1 MTPQTHHT
9 AGMRPLVLISSLQTR
24 GAERV
29 TVSFLA
35 RLRQQ
40 GFEVPLGTLTRRH
53 DGLLADDLVASGV
66 ERLDLECR
74 RLADPVALVRLV
86 RLLRRRR
93 IGVVHA
99 HGQDA
104 TILAAAACAIE
115 GVPLIVTRHVMEEPT
130 ETVRLAWRSS
140 LSLRALQRAERVVAV
155 SQAVAR
161 RLVLDVKLSRPPEVV
176 LNGIDPSFFDLGSRD
191 PGHEL
196 RKFLG
201 LGSGPVILSVAALAE
216 GKGHDVLLAAAEALH
231 GRFEELAVVLAGE
244 GPLEDELRARAAQTG
259 VAVHFLGH
267 REDIPQLMSM
277 ADLVCQASLS
287 EALPTALMEAG
298 AIGRPVV
305 ATRVGGTEEV
315 VDDQQTGLLVAAGD
329 PEALAKAMECL
340 LRDPERAARMG
351 RVAARSARRRF
362 SLEAQAEATVELWRQ
377 VSAPRRLAA

>member
-1 MTPQTHHT
+1 MTI
-9 AGMRPLVLISSLQTR
+9 RPLVLVSSLQPR

-29 TVSFLA
+29 TVSLLA
-35 RLRQQ
+35 RLREQ
-40 GFEVPLGTLTRRH
+40 GYDVPLTTLTRRQ
-53 DGLLADDLVASGV
+53 DGPLAAEAAARAV
-66 ERLDLECR
+66 ERLDLCSH
-74 RLADPVALVRLV
+74 RLLDPSALIRLI

-93 IGVVHA
+93 IEVVHA

-104 TILAAAACAIE
+104 SILAATACAIE
-115 GVPLIVTRHVMEEPT
+115 RIPLIVTRHVLEEPT
-130 ETVRLAWRSS
+130 ETWRLACRAS
-140 LSLRALQRAERVVAV
+140 LALRAIQRSDRVVAV
-155 SQAVAR
+155 SKAVAR
-161 RLVLDVKLSRPPEVV
+161 RLVRDVKLSRPPEVV

-191 PGHEL
+191 SGLEL
-196 RKFLG
+196 RKSLG

-216 GKGHDVLLAAAEALH
+216 GKGHDVLLAAAEVLH
-231 GRFEELAVVLAGE
+231 GRFGELTVVLAGG

-259 VAVHFLGH
+259 VAVRVLGH

-277 ADLVCQASLS
+277 ADLVCQASQS

-315 VDDQQTGLLVAAGD
+315 VDDQQTGLLVPAGD

-351 RVAARSARRRF
+351 RLAARTARRRF
-362 SLEAQAEATVELWRQ
+362 SVEAQAETTVDLWRR
-377 VSAPRRLAA
+377 VSATRRLAA